1 MKVSGVEMAMNMR
14 IGGVAKLAM
23 VVAAAVS
30 MVALSTPAS
39 AGSKHAPLGYQV
51 MCLKDPSAC
60 KGGGK
65 AKVEVTPDLM
75 ATLKRVNGQV
85 NRSIKPRNDS
95 GADIWSASASA
106 GDCEDYVMAKRAA
119 LIRAGV
125 PSSSLRIAYVKTR
138 RGEGHAILVVKT
150 NGKDLV
156 LDNLTATI
164 RPLSQTGYRIVSM
177 SGANPRQWS

>member
-1 MKVSGVEMAMNMR
+1 MTRNT
-14 IGGVAKLAM
+14 IGGSVAKFGL
-23 VVAAAVS
+23 VIVAALS
-30 MVALSTPAS
+30 ITALGMPAAQ
-39 AGSKHAPLGYQV
+39 AGKHAPLGYQV
-51 MCLKDPSAC
+51 MCLKDPASC

-65 AKVEVTPDLM
+65 AKVEVTSDLM
-75 ATLKRVNGQV
+75 ATLKRINSHV
-85 NRSIKPRNDS
+85 NRTIKPRNDG
-95 GADIWSASASA
+95 GADVWSASASV
-106 GDCEDYVMAKRAA
+106 GDCEDYVLAKRAA

-125 PSSSLRIAYVKTR
+125 PSSSLRIAYVKTK

-156 LDNLTATI
+156 LDNLTAAI

>member
-1 MKVSGVEMAMNMR
+1 MNKL
-14 IGGVAKLAM
+14 IGNGVAKVGLV
-23 VVAAAVS
+23 VVAALCLATISV
-30 MVALSTPAS
+30 PAS

-51 MCLKDPSAC
+51 MCLKDPAAC
-60 KGGGK
+60 RGGGK
-65 AKVEVTPDLM
+65 AEVDVTTDLM
-75 ATLKRVNGQV
+75 ATLKRVNGHV
-85 NRSIKPRNDS
+85 NRTIKPRNDGS
-95 GADIWSASASA
+95 ADIWSASASI

>member
-1 MKVSGVEMAMNMR
+1 MTKSKL
-14 IGGVAKLAM
+14 IGGSVAKFGL
-23 VVAAAVS
+23 VIVAALS
-30 MVALSTPAS
+30 MTALSTPAAQ
-39 AGSKHAPLGYQV
+39 AGKHAPLGYQV
-51 MCLKDPSAC
+51 MCLKDPASC

-65 AKVEVTPDLM
+65 AKVEATSDLM
-75 ATLKRVNGQV
+75 ATLKRVNTQY

-95 GADIWSASASA
+95 GADIWSASATS

-125 PSSSLRIAYVKTR
+125 PSSSLRIAYVKTKR
-138 RGEGHAILVVKT
+138 NEGHAILVVKT

>member
-1 MKVSGVEMAMNMR
+1 MTVKSR
-14 IGGVAKLAM
+14 IGGGILKFGLLIVATLSMTAM
-23 VVAAAVS
+23 TMPAAQ
-30 MVALSTPAS
+30 
-39 AGSKHAPLGYQV
+39 AGKHAPLGYQL
-51 MCLKDPSAC
+51 MCLKTPEQC

-65 AKVEVTPDLM
+65 AKVEATGNLM
-75 ATLKRVNGQV
+75 ATLKRVNSHV

-95 GADIWSASASA
+95 GADVWSASASS
-106 GDCEDYVMAKRAA
+106 GDCEDYVLAKRAA
-119 LIRAGV
+119 LVKAGV
-125 PSSSLRIAYVKTR
+125 PASSLRIAYVKTK

-164 RPLSQTGYRIVSM
+164 RPLSQTGYRIISM